1 MISPHPVRIGPILL
15 VGFMGAGKSSVGA
28 ALAGELGCDFVDL
41 DSVVEHRAGQ
51 PVATI
56 FAAEGEQG
64 FRQLESE
71 ALDQVLSSGVER
83 RVVALGGG
91 TYAESGNRDRI
102 ARSRA
107 LVVFLEVALHEAA
120 RRVQH
125 YAGKRPLAANPEAF
139 AKLFEE
145 RRSAYEHAHFR
156 TDTTNKPITTIAK
169 ELAAW
174 VREQERQ

>member
-1 MISPHPVRIGPILL
+1 MTSPVQSGPILL

-28 ALAGELGCDFVDL
+28 ALASELGCSFVDL
-41 DSVVEHRAGQ
+41 DAVVENSAGQ
-51 PVATI
+51 PVAAI
-56 FAAEGEQG
+56 FSADGEQR

-71 ALDQVLSSGVER
+71 ALDQVLSSGSER

-91 TYAESGNRDRI
+91 TYVQPENRDRI
-102 ARSRA
+102 ARSSA
-107 LVVFLEVALHEAA
+107 LVVFLEVALEEAM
-120 RRVQH
+120 RRVRR
-125 YAGKRPLAANPEAF
+125 YADKRPLAANREAF

-145 RRSAYEHAHFR
+145 RRSAYEQAHVR
-156 TDTTNKPITTIAK
+156 TDTTNKSIVTIAK

>member
-1 MISPHPVRIGPILL
+1 MTSPVQIGPILL

-28 ALAGELGCDFVDL
+28 ALASELGCSFVDL
-41 DSVVEHRAGQ
+41 DAFVEHAAGQ
-51 PVATI
+51 PVAAI
-56 FAAEGEQG
+56 FDAVGEPR

-71 ALDQVLSSGVER
+71 ALDRVLSTATER

-91 TYAESGNRDRI
+91 TYVGAENRHRI
-102 ARSRA
+102 AQSGA
-107 LVVFLEVALHEAA
+107 LVVFLEVALEEAL
-120 RRVQH
+120 RRVRLF
-125 YAGKRPLAANPEAF
+125 AGSRPLADNREAF

-145 RRSAYEHAHFR
+145 RRSAYELAHFR